1 MAWPPLLSWILS
13 SSSSSSSSEYES
25 DDNNDIEDLGGINDV
40 PDNNPK
46 SQNDNIDDHENDD
59 VSYQPQEED
68 QNSNSTSDYTFTV
81 SEPSA
86 KRRRID
92 RTYKPALT
100 SDAPEEN
107 KKRRRKRVWSKEDEL
122 ELLRSL
128 LDDYYSRGQIRT
140 TVKDT
145 ASFYEEVK
153 PKLKLEC
160 NRAQMVEKLRRLK
173 KKYHN
178 VVNKMKDMNSTGKEF
193 RFKNP
198 HDKVVFELSDK
209 IWNVVDSHE
218 DYAPNSK
225 YVSICNNV
233 KVKKEEDNVGSSS
246 VADHERPQMRHTWSH
261 SRLTT
266 TFDENTK
273 AHDVLND
280 NGTTSSLNNNNKN
293 KNNNNNVD
301 DNMKNDIPGLII
313 EGLAMNPLPLSLSKF
328 GSGVEVADEKWRKQQ
343 ILELETYS
351 KRLDLVQ
358 HQVKAALDELRSK
371 GDE

>member
-13 SSSSSSSSEYES
+13 SSSSSSSSFSSSEYES
-25 DDNNDIEDLGGINDV
+25 DDNNDIEDLGGIDDA
-40 PDNNPK
+40 PDNVPK

-59 VSYQPQEED
+59 VSYEPQEED

-81 SEPSA
+81 SEPCA
-86 KRRRID
+86 KRRRIEP
-92 RTYKPALT
+92 TYEAALT
-100 SDAPEEN
+100 SEAPEEN

-178 VVNKMKDMNSTGKEF
+178 VVNKMNDMNSAGKEF
-193 RFKNP
+193 RFKNK

-233 KVKKEEDNVGSSS
+233 KGKREEDNVGSSS

-266 TFDENTK
+266 TYDENNK

-280 NGTTSSLNNNNKN
+280 NGTTSSLNINI
-293 KNNNNNVD
+293 NNVG
-301 DNMKNDIPGLII
+301 DNVKNDIPGLII
-313 EGLAMNPLPLSLSKF
+313 GLAMNPIPMSLSKF

-343 ILELETYS
+343 ILELEAYS

-358 HQVKAALDELRSK
+358 HQVKAALDELRSNSK
-371 GDE
+371 GAE